1 MDRLFWRAA
10 RAQVRARTFGAR
22 QGIFR
27 SQEMSF
33 DYLIAFI
40 AQKLVK
46 IDLVEF
52 WSYLKIFNI
61 LKKKVDFTMKNA
73 IFMQL
78 QHILFSSIFEL

>member
-1 MDRLFWRAA
+1 
-10 RAQVRARTFGAR
+10 
-22 QGIFR
+22 
-27 SQEMSF
+27 MSC
-33 DYLIAFI
+33 DYLVAFI

-52 WSYLKIFNI
+52 WSYLKNSNI

>member
-1 MDRLFWRAA
+1 
-10 RAQVRARTFGAR
+10 
-22 QGIFR
+22 
-27 SQEMSF
+27 MSF

-61 LKKKVDFTMKNA
+61 LKKKVDFSMKNA
-73 IFMQL
+73 IFMKL
-78 QHILFSSIFEL
+78 QHILFSSILEV

>member
-1 MDRLFWRAA
+1 
-10 RAQVRARTFGAR
+10 
-22 QGIFR
+22 
-27 SQEMSF
+27 MSF

-52 WSYLKIFNI
+52 LVICENFQYFE
-61 LKKKVDFTMKNA
+61 KKVDFTMKNA

>member
-1 MDRLFWRAA
+1 
-10 RAQVRARTFGAR
+10 
-22 QGIFR
+22 
-27 SQEMSF
+27 MSF

-52 WSYLKIFNI
+52 WSYLKNSNI

-78 QHILFSSIFEL
+78 QHILFLSIFEL